1 MMNDSIHKT
10 ASGNVV
16 YLELVDFS
24 DKTDA
29 EQIDLKSKFNALVK
43 VALKVPQTH
52 TRIVTDTVEGV
63 IVTTLGAPEEVLQ
76 IAANMQ
82 NIVHQYNIRTTAPV
96 LAVSYTHLD
105 VYKRQHLRPA
115 WYESAAFFGEYPW
128 MHQAVKIALILLYR

>member
-63 IVTTLGAPEEVLQ
+63 IVTTLGTPEEVLQ

-96 LAVSYTHLD
+96 LVGFALHSGQVQIVNDIHDQPQVPVSYTHLD
-105 VYKRQHLRPA
+105 VYKRQA
-115 WYESAAFFGEYPW
+115 
-128 MHQAVKIALILLYR
+128 